1 MTLPKPATS
10 LRPAFSEWIWVLAL
24 LASFFAFNLATY
36 NLYPAVWCDE
46 PYFSDSA
53 VNLVQYGSFTTRVWQ
68 FAPRNTFPS
77 LNCPLYLLAQVPWLT
92 IMGTSLLAVRSF
104 NYALM
109 TIAAFLV
116 WRASWRFGFVRSSW
130 ARILMIPA
138 LHLGYGMSYS
148 YRCSRPDILGMV
160 CVLLLMLAF
169 GLTRPRFRNLCLVLL
184 SATTVW
190 IGLQVAL
197 FAWVACFAA
206 WLLLSRT
213 PPPDHGP
220 QPLRLREMVLLSCG
234 MFLGAA
240 TVVAFLAWKGVLTY
254 FLPPVVGLLG
264 KNYAHA
270 PQLPLVARL
279 GHLVHEII
287 ACYLEEFTSVVL
299 LLGLLILV
307 VPTWKRLTA
316 PTRKLVLFSV
326 AMFFGLPAFFDLV
339 GHFAFYYSYMRFVP
353 LLLAFFAVG
362 TELCTNTSEVR
373 RWAWPVFAAAL
384 AAGMLVGLPLRL
396 GIVTACY
403 RLVPRDH
410 LQRTIASN
418 VSSNDVVFSDMGA
431 FFEAKQVTEVVYNFC
446 SSSALLTTHIPGR
459 DFTPEEKQSVSVV
472 ITSPEQKD
480 HFCGFFGGEWVAV
493 TPPFG
498 DSFDFTALARLPI
511 IGRKFASYSGQPQND
526 RHPMQI
532 FRRASGT
539 ARSTPAPTLP

>member
-1 MTLPKPATS
+1 MTLAKPATS
-10 LRPAFSEWIWVLAL
+10 LRPALSEWTWVLAL
-24 LASFFAFNLATY
+24 LGGFFAFNLATY

-46 PYFSDSA
+46 PYFSEPA
-53 VNLVQYGSFTTRVWQ
+53 VNLVKYGSFTTRVWQ
-68 FAPRNTFPS
+68 FSPLNTFPTV
-77 LNCPLYLLAQVPWLT
+77 NCPLYLLAQVPWLALL
-92 IMGTSLLAVRSF
+92 GTSLLAVRAF

-109 TIAAFLV
+109 AIAAFLV
-116 WRASWRFGFVRSSW
+116 WRASWRFGLVRSSW
-130 ARILMIPA
+130 ARLLMIPA

-160 CVLLLMLAF
+160 CVLLLLLAF
-169 GLTRPRFRNLCLVLL
+169 GLTRPRLRDLCLVLL

-197 FAWVACFAA
+197 YAWVASFAA
-206 WLLLSRT
+206 WLLLSSASR
-213 PPPDHGP
+213 PEHGP
-220 QPLRLREMVLLSCG
+220 QPLRLREMVLLSLG
-234 MFLGAA
+234 MALGAG
-240 TVVAFLAWKGVLTY
+240 TLVAFLAWKGALAW

-270 PQLPLVARL
+270 PQLPVVARL
-279 GHLVHEII
+279 AHLVHEII
-287 ACYLEEFTSVVL
+287 ACYLEELTSVIL

-307 VPTWKRLTA
+307 APAWKQLTA

-326 AMFFGLPAFFDLV
+326 ALFFGLPAFFDLI

-353 LLLAFFAVG
+353 LLLAFLAVG
-362 TELCTNTSEVR
+362 SELGANTGEVR
-373 RWAWPVFAAAL
+373 RWARPVFAATL

-396 GIVTACY
+396 GIVAACY
-403 RLVPRDH
+403 RLVPRAE
-410 LQRTIASN
+410 LQRTVASN
-418 VSSNDVVFSDMGA
+418 VSRNDVVFSDMGA
-431 FFEAKQVTEVVYNFC
+431 FFEAKQAAEVVYDFC
-446 SSSALLTTHIPGR
+446 SSSALLATSIPGR
-459 DFTPEEKQSVSVV
+459 DFTPGEKQSVSVV
-472 ITSPEQKD
+472 ITSPAQKD

-532 FRRASGT
+532 FRR
-539 ARSTPAPTLP
+539 STN